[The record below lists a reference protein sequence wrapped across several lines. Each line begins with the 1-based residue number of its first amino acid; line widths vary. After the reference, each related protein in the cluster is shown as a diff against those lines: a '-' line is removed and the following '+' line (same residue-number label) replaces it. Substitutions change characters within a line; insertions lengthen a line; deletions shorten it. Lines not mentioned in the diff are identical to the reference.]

1 MRFAL
6 GILTHTPLWVF
17 ALLAYLVWQGIRSL
31 RPRTTPIWRLLI
43 VPAVFIAMGLSRIVS
58 GSETGPWPLLT
69 WLGAAA
75 VFAPLGLAT
84 PTRLIG
90 VDRQNW
96 LVTRAGSA
104 IPLIRNIVVF
114 LLQYAVAVTAALDP
128 HGHTAVALGGRAI
141 SGASATAV

>member
-69 WLGAAA
+69 WLGAAQMIVTPI
-75 VFAPLGLAT
+75 VFYPFSKVLWLA
-84 PTRLIG
+84 G
-90 VDRQNW
+90 D
-96 LVTRAGSA
+96 LVFRPAGPSDFE
-104 IPLIRNIVVF
+104 IR
-114 LLQYAVAVTAALDP
+114 D
-128 HGHTAVALGGRAI
+128 
-141 SGASATAV
+141 